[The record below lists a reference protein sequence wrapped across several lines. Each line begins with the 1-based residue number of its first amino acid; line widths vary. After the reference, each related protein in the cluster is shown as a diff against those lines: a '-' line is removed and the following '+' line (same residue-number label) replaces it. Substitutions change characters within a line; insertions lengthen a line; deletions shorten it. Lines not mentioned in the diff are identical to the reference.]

1 MKTTTSWR
9 RTVARAAFGAAVLSI
24 AGIAFAQPDCG
35 SDKPSAR
42 AACEQ
47 EKRVAKECA
56 GRNGE
61 ALAACRQSVID
72 PRPEKRD
79 CARFPEGYGRNKC
92 EDANLRDEIEARCGT
107 KSGDDLRRCYGE
119 VTAKA
124 PGR

>member
-1 MKTTTSWR
+1 MAASIG
-9 RTVARAAFGAAVLSI
+9 VAVWAAPGV
-24 AGIAFAQPDCG
+24 AFAQSDCG
-35 SDKPSAR
+35 SEKASAR

-47 EKRVAKECA
+47 DKRVAKECA
-56 GRNGE
+56 GRTGE
-61 ALAACRQSVID
+61 PLAACRQTVAEA
-72 PRPEKRD
+72 RPEKRD

-124 PGR
+124 SGR